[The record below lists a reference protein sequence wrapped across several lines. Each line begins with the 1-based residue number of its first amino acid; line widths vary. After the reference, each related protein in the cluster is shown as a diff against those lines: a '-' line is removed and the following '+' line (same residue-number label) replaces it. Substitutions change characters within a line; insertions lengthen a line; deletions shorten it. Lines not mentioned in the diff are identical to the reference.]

1 MKTPWIKSA
10 LLFAAIFSLAAVP
23 SWPQAEQQEVR
34 HHGMMHASENGHPIS
49 DTARLTVSENP
60 LTHELTL
67 RIGPLNL
74 PAHTDHDS
82 LPQPPTMWL
91 SIPFNGWLTAYHPS
105 LVDSKGQA
113 LPNHLLHHAAF
124 FNTARPDFLCPDK
137 EEHIFG
143 TGSEMNDWPAIPGV
157 GYRVQ
162 KGDRI
167 RITAMFDNSTAQSYR
182 EAFLQVRVGY
192 QLSNRDDALKNV
204 YPAWFDVM
212 ECGESAY
219 DLPAGISTKT
229 GQFKFPY
236 SGKLLAAGAHL
247 HDYGD
252 WVVLKN
258 ATTNQTIAALQSTLD
273 SSGHIISI
281 PIKFFAAGGGF
292 PLRQGDLIDVTDA
305 YDNPT
310 NKATPADAM
319 GIVVG
324 YFLPNDESQFS
335 ALRHPADHP

>member
-1 MKTPWIKSA
+1 MKTLCVNFA
-10 LLFAAIFSLAAVP
+10 LLFVAAFSLAAA
-23 SWPQAEQQEVR
+23 SACPQAEQQEVR
-34 HHGMMHASENGHPIS
+34 HHGMMHASESGHPIS

-60 LTHELTL
+60 SAHELVL

-74 PAHTDHDS
+74 PAHTGHDS

-91 SIPFNGWLTAYHPS
+91 SIPFTGWLTAYHPS
-105 LVDSKGQA
+105 LIDSKGAA

-124 FNTARPDFLCPDK
+124 FNTARSDFLCPDK

-143 TGSEMNDWPAIPGV
+143 AGGEMNDWPAIPSV

-167 RITAMFDNSTAQSYR
+167 RITAMFENATAQDYR
-182 EAFLQVRVGY
+182 EAFLQVRVDY
-192 QLSNRDDALKNV
+192 QLSSQGAPLKDV
-204 YPAWFDVM
+204 YPAWFNVM

-219 DLPAGISTKT
+219 DLPAGISSKT
-229 GQFKFPY
+229 GQFKLAY
-236 SGKLLAAGAHL
+236 SGKLLAAGGHL

-252 WVVLKN
+252 WLVLKN
-258 ATTNQTIAALQSTLD
+258 DTTDQTIAALESTLD
-273 SSGHIISI
+273 PSGRIISM
-281 PIKFFAAGGGF
+281 PIKIFADPGGI
-292 PLRQGDLIDVTDA
+292 PLRRGDVVDVTDA

-310 NKATPADAM
+310 GKLIPNGAM

-324 YFLPNDESQFS
+324 YFLPDDESQFS
-335 ALRHPADHP
+335 ALGHPEDHP